1 MARIPYRVVS
11 DADGVWLKSS
21 GDLYDLAWM
30 ERSQLQQYV
39 RLHAPGTTVAI
50 YGGGFAAN
58 ETIKVYFQTPKN
70 GELVATTNATG
81 AFSVKLSIPTSYNPS
96 TRYLIHAISTSGT
109 DRASGLFKFSIP
121 TFAACNSSNIYG
133 ELPYGQA
140 IYFDGDH
147 FATNETVDIIWNYQ
161 QPGQFLLAKMQC
173 FFNFFSLEK
182 SVPGIPGQG
191 AVTIAA
197 IGETSHLVLTTT
209 LIIDAAISNNLY
221 NASAGAS
228 VNVNG
233 GGFGAGD
240 TITLSLSGKAVATTT
255 SASDGT
261 FASTFLVPAISG
273 AGNLTLTAT
282 DTTANITASQ
292 LLYYTPTITVSP
304 NVVHNGDSVTVIG
317 KHFGANAQILVFG
330 NSNFYLTANANGSFS
345 TTVVLSWY
353 QPGSYNLTV
362 EDISSSIQVSAP
374 FVVQ

>member
-1 MARIPYRVVS
+1 
-11 DADGVWLKSS
+11 VWLKSS

-39 RLHAPGTTVAI
+39 RLHAPGTTVTI
-50 YGGGFAAN
+50 SGGGFAAN

-70 GELVATTNATG
+70 GELAATTDATG

-96 TRYLIHAISTSGT
+96 TRYLIHSISTSRT

-121 TFAACNSSNIYG
+121 TFYACTVYYTSCGEIPYG
-133 ELPYGQA
+133 ETVDFSG
-140 IYFDGDH
+140 IN
-147 FATNETVDIIWNYQ
+147 FAPDEIVDIIWNYQ
-161 QPGQFLLAKMQC
+161 QPGQFALAKRQS
-173 FFNFFSLEK
+173 FGTAFSFEK
-182 SVPGIPGQG
+182 SFPNVPGQNPIP
-191 AVTIAA
+191 IAA
-197 IGETSHLVLTTT
+197 IGEKSHVIATTT

-292 LLYYTPTITVSP
+292 PFYYTPTITVSP